1 MILHVAKTIW
11 AMQEKS
17 RRKISVPRS
26 MGKKKKKK
34 KDSPYFK
41 KKEIESC
48 RKGCEFHPEKFHTLA
63 HLDLIV

>member
-1 MILHVAKTIW
+1 MGYAKE
-11 AMQEKS
+11 EKKYI
-17 RRKISVPRS
+17 RAQKH
-26 MGKKKKKK
+26 GKKEKEK